1 MQEVIRIEP
10 RASAAWSV
18 LAQCYEDMKESQKAL
33 QLRIMAA
40 HLRHDAEEWDRLA
53 RESKY
58 EHFVARI
65 SYARLKY
72 YYREH
77 GYNQQALYCYRKA
90 YSLDP
95 SNVDALWD
103 RASLAKEIGDFRTV
117 RPSLC
122 SM

>member
-58 EHFVARI
+58 FFSAPK
-65 SYARLKY
+65 YLMLGLKY
-72 YYREH
+72 Y
-77 GYNQQALYCYRKA
+77 LY
-90 YSLDP
+90 
-95 SNVDALWD
+95 
-103 RASLAKEIGDFRTV
+103 
-117 RPSLC
+117 
-122 SM
+122 